1 MMERRKLSGGRLVGA
16 SYDAMERRLE
26 IEFAG
31 GEVKAYKDVPAEV
44 WRRLVAAPNP
54 AVFYA
59 DRIEEEYVTER
70 GRVVRAADARARL
83 DALFSNPDR
92 KD

>member
-1 MMERRKLSGGRLVGA
+1 
-16 SYDAMERRLE
+16 MERRLE

-31 GEVKAYKDVPAEV
+31 GDVKAYKDVPAEV

-83 DALFSNPDR
+83 DSFFGNPDR
-92 KD
+92 KS

>member
-1 MMERRKLSGGRLVGA
+1 MERRKLSGGRLVGA
-16 SYDAMERRLE
+16 AYDAAERRLE

-31 GEVKAYKDVPAEV
+31 GEVRAFKDVPAEV
-44 WRRLVAAPNP
+44 WRRLVSAPNP

-83 DALFSNPDR
+83 DALFSPPGRNDG
-92 KD
+92 